1 MTDLIERKAL
11 KLLKQANQRLSELA
25 AEGLCD
31 QPQKKLMRTMFAEL
45 RAMLDEFE
53 DAYFPPGS

>member
-11 KLLKQANQRLSELA
+11 KLLMQANQRLSELA

-31 QPQKKLMRTMFAEL
+31 RTAEE
-45 RAMLDEFE
+45 AHAN
-53 DAYFPPGS
+53 DARRTASDAG